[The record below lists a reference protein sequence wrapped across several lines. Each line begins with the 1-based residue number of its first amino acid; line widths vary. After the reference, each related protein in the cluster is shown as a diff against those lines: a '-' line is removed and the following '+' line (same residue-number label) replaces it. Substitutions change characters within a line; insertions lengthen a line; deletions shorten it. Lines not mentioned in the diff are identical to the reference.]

1 MSHTE
6 LDRFGVITRVR
17 ERRLTQVEAA
27 RMLNLGVR
35 QVQRLCVAVAQ
46 QGADGLVSRKRGRPS
61 SRRFQDQFR
70 RAIVALISAHYSDFG
85 PTLASEKL
93 LERHQALSTRVRQ
106 ASRILSDKHFAS
118 TRPAAR
124 AVKASHSLGP
134 TSRTP
139 SSGPEGLASAH
150 VAPVCHMHYDVACP
164 QWNGS
169 IAVASRCTSKTTR
182 LRTFTSSRQVTNVYL
197 WLSNRSKYWRA
208 RPIHAM

>member
-1 MSHTE
+1 MATRTLTMSHTE

-35 QVQRLCVAVAQ
+35 QVQRLC
-46 QGADGLVSRKRGRPS
+46 
-61 SRRFQDQFR
+61 
-70 RAIVALISAHYSDFG
+70 
-85 PTLASEKL
+85 
-93 LERHQALSTRVRQ
+93 
-106 ASRILSDKHFAS
+106 
-118 TRPAAR
+118 AAR

-139 SSGPEGLASAH
+139 SSGPEGPASAH

-197 WLSNRSKYWRA
+197 WLSNRSKYWRHGRFTRCDRGA
-208 RPIHAM
+208 HLGQD